1 MSSHDPT
8 PLKPA
13 SDQDFSLEVAVRSTS
28 TEVLLSASSDAALS
42 EELALAL
49 LSRGDLPTE
58 VLDRLSR
65 NAAVMKSR
73 KVKLALLQ
81 HPKTPRHV
89 SLPMIR
95 HLFTFDLMQVALT
108 PVVAADLK
116 AAADEALI
124 HRLEKISAGE
134 KLSLARRASGRVAGE
149 LLRDGDARVM
159 QAALENSHLTEAAVA
174 KAIVRPTAASNFIE
188 AVANHG
194 KWSLRQEIRM
204 ALLRNAHTPPA
215 RAAEFAG
222 SLPPRVL
229 KEMLEASELPEEV
242 KEKLQRGVAGQG
254 G

>member
-1 MSSHDPT
+1 M
-8 PLKPA
+8 
-13 SDQDFSLEVAVRSTS
+13 
-28 TEVLLSASSDAALS
+28 LLSAAGDAALS
-42 EELALAL
+42 EDLALAL
-49 LSRGDLPTE
+49 LNRSDLSTE

-65 NAAVMKSR
+65 NGAVMKSR

-81 HPKTPRHV
+81 HPKAPRHV

-108 PVVAADLK
+108 PVVPADIK
-116 AAADEALI
+116 AAADESLI

-159 QAALENSHLTEAAVA
+159 RAALENSHLTEAAVI
-174 KAIVRPTAASNFIE
+174 KAILRPNAALNFIE
-188 AVANHG
+188 AVSNHA
-194 KWSLRQEIRM
+194 KWSLRQEIRL
-204 ALLRNAHTPPA
+204 ALLRNGHTPPA
-215 RAAEFAG
+215 RAVEFAS
-222 SLPPRVL
+222 SLPPRVV

-242 KEKLQRGVAGQG
+242 KEKLRRGVAGAG